1 MKYRNG
7 FRQALVATGVAAV
20 IVASSCGSTDD
31 GQSGAATTAA
41 TATTAAAPSVAAAPT
56 TVAAPSWPLTAPAAS
71 LPVTVTDANGV
82 PVTVTSIDRIASLQG
97 DISEILW
104 TLGLNDR
111 IAVVDTTA
119 VYPDTLL
126 KTKPNAGFFRTLS
139 AEGLLAQRPTVV
151 LAHPGAGPAEV
162 LAALKS
168 AGIPIVLIPEF
179 NGTDLLEAGKKIRAV
194 GAAVG
199 LADHAAKLATQVDSD
214 INKAITDA
222 KAAAKTPP
230 VAAYI
235 VPRGQQVFLT
245 GLDSPSNAIIE
256 AAGGSPV
263 AKLLKLDKA
272 TLLTPEALA
281 SVQPQFIVST
291 FTAVAQAGG
300 DAAFLS
306 IAGIAETPAAKN
318 KKLLQFDDT
327 LVQQLG
333 PRTGQAVR
341 ELSKKFFA

>member
-1 MKYRNG
+1 MKQRNG
-7 FRQALVATGVAAV
+7 SRHAFIAVAVATALAVSACGNTDSSDTSMPATSATAAPA
-20 IVASSCGSTDD
+20 ASTT
-31 GQSGAATTAA
+31 ATATAA
-41 TATTAAAPSVAAAPT
+41 TPP
-56 TVAAPSWPLTAPAAS
+56 APSWPLTAPAAS
-71 LPVTVTDANGV
+71 LPVTVTDANGAS
-82 PVTVTSIDRIASLQG
+82 VTVTSIDRIASLQG

-104 TLGLNDR
+104 TLGLSDK

-126 KTKPNAGFFRTLS
+126 KTKPNAGFFRTMS
-139 AEGLLAQRPTVV
+139 AEGLLAQKPTVV

-162 LAALKS
+162 LAAVKA
-168 AGIPIVLIPEF
+168 AGIPIVVIPEF
-179 NGTDLLEAGKKIRAV
+179 NGTDLLEAGKKIKAI

-214 INKAITDA
+214 ISKAIADA

-256 AAGGSPV
+256 AAGGSPA

-281 SVQPQFIVST
+281 AVQPQFIVST

-306 IAGIAETPAAKN
+306 IAGIADTPAAKN